1 MAYGSPE
8 RALDVEKYFTG
19 IRGGVRPSESLLEA
33 TRARYRAVG
42 GKTPLNE
49 ITRAQAKALQ
59 TLLDQRAGVGAYR
72 VFIGMKHW
80 DPMIHDT
87 IAEIVS
93 LGITEVIAIAL
104 APHYSRISIGGY
116 KKKIDDAV
124 SALHSPLRVSL
135 IEAWH
140 TEPHLIACISEQ
152 LTEAFAK
159 FPEVPREAI
168 KVFFTAHSLPE
179 KILADGDPY
188 RDQLLETAELVANKV
203 GVPHWQLVFQSK
215 GKTSDVWMGPDIND
229 ALHSLNSEG
238 GKYALVCPIGFTAD
252 NLEIVYDI
260 DIQAQATARA
270 SGITLLRTASRNTH
284 PIFIDGL
291 AALVA
296 DAHR

>member
-8 RALDVEKYFTG
+8 RVDDVEKYFTG

-49 ITRAQAKALQ
+49 ITRAQAEALQ
-59 TLLDQRAGVGAYR
+59 TLLDQRAGVGMYR
-72 VFIGMKHW
+72 VFIGMKYW
-80 DPMIHDT
+80 DPLIHDT
-87 IAEIVS
+87 ITEIVA

-116 KKKIDDAV
+116 KQKIDDAV
-124 SALHSPLRVSL
+124 SALHAPLRVSL

-140 TEPHLIACISEQ
+140 AEPHLIACISEQ
-152 LTEAFAK
+152 LEEAFAK
-159 FPEVPREAI
+159 FPNIPREAI
-168 KVFFTAHSLPE
+168 KIFFTAHSLPE
-179 KILADGDPY
+179 KILAEGDPY
-188 RDQLLETAELVANKV
+188 RDQLLETAQLVAANV
-203 GVPHWQLVFQSK
+203 GITNWQLAFQSR
-215 GKTSDVWMGPDIND
+215 GKTSDVWMGPDINE

-284 PIFIDGL
+284 PLFIDAL
-291 AALVA
+291 ATIVIN
-296 DAHR
+296 AHH